1 MSRSRLALPLVAA
14 LACTPASDSVVAVT
28 FPASAVGSEAEL
40 LEAQL
45 DRFTSQHPGVRVV
58 RQRTPD
64 AADQRRQLY
73 VQWLNAGAADP
84 DVLQLDVVWTAEFAA
99 AGWILPLEGL
109 APDVADFLPETLRAN
124 RWRGVLHALPWFVD
138 VGMLFWRTDLVGA
151 APRSFEALSHEAA
164 RAVDDGLVPFG
175 MVWQGARY
183 EGLVTVFLEH
193 LTAFG
198 GAILDERG
206 AVVVDGPP
214 AVRALEAMRAG
225 LDAGAVPRET
235 LSWHEEEVRFA
246 FQNGRAVFMRNW
258 PYAIPLLQDADR
270 SRVAGRFGVAAFPA
284 AGGGRPAAA
293 LGGAQ
298 LAINARCDQPEAAW
312 RLIEFL
318 TQPEQM
324 AERARVAG
332 QLPARRSLYQGDL
345 LQDALGISGEQL
357 REVIEGAVARPVTP
371 VYTELSER
379 LQVWLHRA
387 LSGQAEP
394 AAALASAAQEM
405 RALLERARLAPDGA
419 GDRAGGAS

>member
-1 MSRSRLALPLVAA
+1 MGRSRLALPLAAA
-14 LACTPASDSVVAVT
+14 LACTPASDPGVAVT
-28 FPASAVGSEAEL
+28 FPASAVGAESEL

-45 DRFTSQHPGVRVV
+45 DRFASQHPGIRVV

-99 AGWILPLEGL
+99 AGWILPLEDRATDL
-109 APDVADFLPETLRAN
+109 ADFLPETLRAN
-124 RWRGVLHALPWFVD
+124 RWREVLHALPWYVD
-138 VGMLFWRTDLVGA
+138 VGMLFWRTDLVDA
-151 APRSFEALSHEAA
+151 PPRSFEALSGAAA
-164 RAVDDGLVPFG
+164 RAVDQGLAPFG
-175 MVWQGARY
+175 IVWQGARY

-193 LTAFG
+193 LAAFG

-206 AVVVDGPP
+206 AVVVDGPR
-214 AVRALEAMRAG
+214 AVRALEAMRAT
-225 LDAGAVPRET
+225 LDSGAVPREA

-246 FQNGRAVFMRNW
+246 FQNGRALFMRNW

-284 AGGGRPAAA
+284 ADGGRAAAA

-298 LAINARCDQPEAAW
+298 LAINARCDHPEAAW
-312 RLIEFL
+312 RLVEFL

-332 QLPARRSLYQGDL
+332 QLPARRSLYQGDAL
-345 LQDALGISGEQL
+345 EAALGIPADQL
-357 REVIEGAVARPVTP
+357 REVIGHAVARPVTP
-371 VYTELSER
+371 VYAELSDR

-394 AAALASAAQEM
+394 ATALAAAAREM
-405 RALLERARLAPDGA
+405 RALLERARLAPGGA
-419 GDRAGGAS
+419 AGRAGGAS